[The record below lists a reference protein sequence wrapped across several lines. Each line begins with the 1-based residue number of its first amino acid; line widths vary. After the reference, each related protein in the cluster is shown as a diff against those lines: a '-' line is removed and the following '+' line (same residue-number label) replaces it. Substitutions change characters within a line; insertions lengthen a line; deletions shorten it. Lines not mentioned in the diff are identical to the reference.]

1 MPIEWLSLCINIT
14 DIIIKCLVAILSG
27 YPLQIHQH
35 PGTQNWSAIRR
46 FLRAKIKWLIEPW
59 HLLSFSWMIVIMVKY
74 SIHTNIKRMNR
85 FLDEQTV
92 IFIIDVGHIN
102 LILIRTTL
110 TESFDSQNMN
120 TSFIRLRLRNMIKH
134 VYLMCWN

>member
-1 MPIEWLSLCINIT
+1 
-14 DIIIKCLVAILSG
+14 
-27 YPLQIHQH
+27 
-35 PGTQNWSAIRR
+35 
-46 FLRAKIKWLIEPW
+46 
-59 HLLSFSWMIVIMVKY
+59 MIVIMVKY
-74 SIHTNIKRMNR
+74 SIHANVKRINR

-120 TSFIRLRLRNMIKH
+120 TSFIRLRLRNMKSIFI
-134 VYLMCWN
+134 

>member
-1 MPIEWLSLCINIT
+1 
-14 DIIIKCLVAILSG
+14 
-27 YPLQIHQH
+27 
-35 PGTQNWSAIRR
+35 
-46 FLRAKIKWLIEPW
+46 
-59 HLLSFSWMIVIMVKY
+59 MIVIMVKY
-74 SIHTNIKRMNR
+74 SIHANVKRINR

-120 TSFIRLRLRNMIKH
+120 TSFIRITSEKYGKAYLFNSLKLVFHEKWRNYKN
-134 VYLMCWN
+134 L

>member
-1 MPIEWLSLCINIT
+1 
-14 DIIIKCLVAILSG
+14 
-27 YPLQIHQH
+27 
-35 PGTQNWSAIRR
+35 
-46 FLRAKIKWLIEPW
+46 
-59 HLLSFSWMIVIMVKY
+59 MVKY
-74 SIHTNIKRMNR
+74 SIHANVKRINR

-120 TSFIRLRLRNMIKH
+120 TSFIRLRLRNMNSIFI
-134 VYLMCWN
+134 